1 VRHLVRIIYTL
12 CVATLAVGSMSIVMA
27 GASPPLSTQ
36 TISPSSLP
44 SGWALENN
52 GDNGVGCLHNLLEPV
67 GIKQTSVAEVYFV
80 HTGDLPFV
88 DEKIAT
94 YSNAKKA
101 FKKIASTIA
110 ACHHPSGPFKGY
122 QTTGAVTP
130 FSYAKVANQSVA
142 YQMVFKTS
150 TNLTIYYDYLIARK
164 NKVIVAVLEGSY
176 PAVSSSQFSGFVTLA
191 LAKVTS

>member
-1 VRHLVRIIYTL
+1 VGYLARIAATG
-12 CVATLAVGSMSIVMA
+12 CVATLMVGSTSLVVA
-27 GASPPLSTQ
+27 SASPPLSTQ
-36 TISPSSLP
+36 TIAQSSLP
-44 SGWALENN
+44 SGWSLENN
-52 GDNGVGCLHNLLEPV
+52 SDNGVGCLHNLLEPA
-67 GIKQTSVAEVYFV
+67 GIKQTSVAEEYYL
-80 HTGDLPFV
+80 HSGGLPFL
-88 DEKIAT
+88 DEKLAT

-110 ACHHPSGPFKGY
+110 ACHSPSGPFKGY
-122 QTTGAVTP
+122 QTTGAVTSLS
-130 FSYAKVANQSVA
+130 FAKVASQSVA

-176 PAVSSSQFSGFVTLA
+176 PAVSFSQFNGFVTLA